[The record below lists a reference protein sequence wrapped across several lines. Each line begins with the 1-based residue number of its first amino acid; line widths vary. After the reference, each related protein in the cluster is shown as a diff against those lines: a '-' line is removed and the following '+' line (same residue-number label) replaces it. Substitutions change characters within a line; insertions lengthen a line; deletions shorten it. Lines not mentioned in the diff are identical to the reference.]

1 MDGNDKIQDLQKAHM
16 EIQKVLKN
24 LDDIETKTIMDCAMD
39 SSYLKSPE
47 KWNLE
52 SSDDDSL
59 IILSDKDVAMQN
71 LESAYSQ
78 NKDET
83 LKEEVVAARAIIE
96 EQRAK
101 IEELQ
106 HQEADLAK
114 ELCDV
119 QGVAIEQKAEIEA
132 FQEKL
137 FEIISIVSVG
147 AKNLSAKFEDT
158 QGKDLSLRH
167 PENESQQS
175 LSSRRFGWIYSYN
188 TFLILFL
195 FALTGLV
202 GYSGLVLL
210 QHEAKFKHLDVKMA
224 ECQSQNVLY
233 LDKISEL
240 ISEIR
245 RANGTIAKLEAQ
257 NKNNKAK
264 FQDALKTIAKLKSK
278 NKAYEENIATFEA
291 QMEQCMVQYPK
302 SQNFV
307 NALLE
312 LVRLGTIWTNVF
324 GKTSTESKLHDEL

>member
-1 MDGNDKIQDLQKAHM
+1 MDGNDKIQDLKKAHM

-24 LDDIETKTIMDCAMD
+24 LDDIETKTIMDCEMD

-71 LESAYSQ
+71 LESASSQ
-78 NKDET
+78 NTDET

-175 LSSRRFGWIYSYN
+175 LSSRRFGWIYSY
-188 TFLILFL
+188 
-195 FALTGLV
+195 
-202 GYSGLVLL
+202 L
-210 QHEAKFKHLDVKMA
+210 QHIFDSIPLCTYWICWVYRIGFTPA
-224 ECQSQNVLY
+224 
-233 LDKISEL
+233 
-240 ISEIR
+240 
-245 RANGTIAKLEAQ
+245 
-257 NKNNKAK
+257 
-264 FQDALKTIAKLKSK
+264 
-278 NKAYEENIATFEA
+278 
-291 QMEQCMVQYPK
+291 
-302 SQNFV
+302 
-307 NALLE
+307 
-312 LVRLGTIWTNVF
+312 
-324 GKTSTESKLHDEL
+324 